1 MSLFVNQGT
10 KTVKLS
16 CYHRPG
22 KYPTPFPRPGKSPN
36 SGMKKTI
43 NYNISPQ
50 KRVHFFLL

>member
-22 KYPTPFPRPGKSPN
+22 KYPTPFPRPEKKSQLWDEKN
-36 SGMKKTI
+36 LI
-43 NYNISPQ
+43 
-50 KRVHFFLL
+50 L